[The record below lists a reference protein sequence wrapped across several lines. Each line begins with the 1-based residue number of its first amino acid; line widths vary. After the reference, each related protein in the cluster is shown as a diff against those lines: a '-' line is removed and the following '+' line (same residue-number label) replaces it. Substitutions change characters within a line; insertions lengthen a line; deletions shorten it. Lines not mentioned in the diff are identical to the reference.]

1 MGGLY
6 KLCIQLRP
14 TACESDWFHSTL
26 EPIAGVFLGFSRF
39 AFRKCNLCATTPRG
53 FDVSDDSI
61 RAGLMGVAFL
71 ATGAAMLYSLADDIA
86 LGV

>member
-1 MGGLY
+1 
-6 KLCIQLRP
+6 
-14 TACESDWFHSTL
+14 
-26 EPIAGVFLGFSRF
+26 
-39 AFRKCNLCATTPRG
+39 
-53 FDVSDDSI
+53 VSDDSI